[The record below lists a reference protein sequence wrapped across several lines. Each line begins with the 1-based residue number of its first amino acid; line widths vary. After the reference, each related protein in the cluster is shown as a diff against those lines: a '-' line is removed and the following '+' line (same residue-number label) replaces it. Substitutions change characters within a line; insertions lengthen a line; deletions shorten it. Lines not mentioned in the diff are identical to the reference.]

1 MKILRLISNKEYFLE
16 DDEAD
21 YIKQIIAT
29 SDFIPLSN
37 GDLINAKAI
46 ERISEPDKKP
56 HWNYY
61 PLSQDKEG
69 NWYFY
74 RDGKRVYLESHNLEE
89 IGYQDDPKY
98 LTMPKISVLKQI
110 EEENKKEK

>member
-1 MKILRLISNKEYFLE
+1 MKILKLISGKEYLLE

-37 GDLINAKAI
+37 GDVVNAKVI
-46 ERISEPDKKP
+46 ERISELDKKP

-61 PLSQDKEG
+61 PVEEDKSG
-69 NWYFY
+69 KFFY
-74 RDGKRVYLESHNLEE
+74 RDGQKIHLEADHLCE
-89 IGYQDDPKY
+89 IEYKDDPKY
-98 LTMPKISVLKQI
+98 LTMPKVNILKQL
-110 EEENKKEK
+110 K